1 MKREYA
7 TTADWFVGRG
17 YNPSPTPPPGEG
29 WRLVCMAAVAPLP
42 NNGSVTLFWSWE
54 REQEEPVRRAE
65 MPMTITNLLRSALGL
80 NYKADP
86 YRNHYTANPESE
98 IVKDLE
104 ALVVAGLMKRGKMSD
119 EVVYHATPAGIAT
132 VWGRL
137 AIYEPTGDECV
148 ARDTDKKAKM
158 LWTAADKGRF
168 KTGDVYQVSKSALRW
183 L

>member
-1 MKREYA
+1 MN
-7 TTADWFVGRG
+7 T
-17 YNPSPTPPPGEG
+17 NP
-29 WRLVCMAAVAPLP
+29 
-42 NNGSVTLFWSWE
+42 
-54 REQEEPVRRAE
+54 
-65 MPMTITNLLRSALGL
+65 LRSALGL

-86 YRNHYTANPESE
+86 YRNYYAANPASE

-104 ALVVAGLMKRGKMSD
+104 ALVVAGLMGKGHVSD
-119 EVVYHATPAGIAT
+119 AMVYYHATPAGIAT